1 MNPNVLKNAKEGLK
15 KVEKVE
21 TPQLIRTPAQRYKNL
36 EARLDEMNRSGE
48 GSGSD
53 PQKYEAPVPSGEGQ
67 KPPVGEG
74 PKPYIRSSN
83 SLSEILPPCISCFLF
98 LRISSFLV

>member
-1 MNPNVLKNAKEGLK
+1 MNPDVLKNAKEGLK
-15 KVEKVE
+15 KVDKIE
-21 TPQLIRTPAQRYKNL
+21 TPQLTRTPAQRYNDL

-53 PQKYEAPVPSGEGQ
+53 PQKSEAPVPSSEGQ

-74 PKPYIRSSN
+74 PKPSI
-83 SLSEILPPCISCFLF
+83 E
-98 LRISSFLV
+98 